1 MIGII
6 SIIMLFMLL
15 AVAGLVLA
23 GGRAVKT
30 EGPPAEADPP
40 GGWPPVALI
49 VPATGAAPDLA
60 ANLHSLLTQDY
71 PDYQVVLVTRDLS
84 DPATPVISSLIRDHP
99 RARLGLSGPAQGCG
113 QKNHSLLAGLRLVGD
128 APAVLAFAD
137 ATRLAPPGWL
147 RALVAPLAR
156 GKARFASGYHQIWP
170 RDRGVASRSRAVT
183 VLSLYLTKGISWLNH
198 PWGGATAM
206 ERTAFEDLEVARL
219 WAGNVVDDVSLAARL
234 KKAGI
239 PVANAPEAVLSTRL
253 TGDSWREWSAWL
265 TRQWLFLKFCLP
277 GTWLAAGALLYLLA
291 GLVLLSAAAL
301 LLAPLAWAPPGL
313 TLAATLFLA
322 LLTGLGLM
330 LKRLHPQPGP
340 TGLWLAGFYAAILN
354 GAWRHLLT
362 WPIQHIRWRGLCY
375 HTSRGGRVREIRDA

>member
-1 MIGII
+1 MV
-6 SIIMLFMLL
+6 LLLL

-30 EGPPAEADPP
+30 AGPSPEADPP
-40 GGWPPVALI
+40 GGWPRVALI

-71 PDYQVVLVTRDLS
+71 PDYQVVMVTRDLG
-84 DPATPVISSLIRDHP
+84 DPATPVISGLIRDHP
-99 RARLGLSGPAQGCG
+99 RARLGLSGPARGCG
-113 QKNHSLLAGLRLVGD
+113 QKNHNLLAGLRLVGD

-156 GKARFASGYHQIWP
+156 GEARVASGYHQVWP
-170 RDRGVASRSRAVT
+170 QDRGVASRGRAVT
-183 VLSLYLTKGISWLNH
+183 VLSLFLTKGISRLHH

-206 ERTAFEDLEVARL
+206 KRTAFEDLEVARL

-234 KKAGI
+234 KRAGV

-253 TGDSWREWSAWL
+253 SRDNGREWSAWL
-265 TRQWLFLKFCLP
+265 TRQWLYLKFCLP
-277 GTWLAAGALLYLLA
+277 GTWLTAGALLYLLA
-291 GLVLLSAAAL
+291 GLVLLSAAFL
-301 LLAPLAWAPPGL
+301 LLAPLWWVPPGL
-313 TLAATLFLA
+313 TLAAALFLA
-322 LLTGLGLM
+322 LLTVLALR

-362 WPIQHIRWRGLCY
+362 WPTRNIRWRGLCY
-375 HTSRGGRVREIRDA
+375 RTTRGGRVRGITEG